1 MTNLSMP
8 RREALQKLAILLG
21 GTLSFPAQAALRGE
35 VINGLPIDIPAD
47 LQVLAANLA
56 EVILPT
62 TDTPGAKEA
71 GVGGFITRVIRDCTT
86 RSEQDKF
93 LEGLRKTDTRSQAAF
108 GKAFSELSGPQ
119 QVEIVGQLAQQEK
132 EFFLAMREL
141 TIVGYFTSE
150 LGATKTLEY
159 LAVPGRF
166 QGDIPLKPGQRV
178 WAI

>member
-1 MTNLSMP
+1 MADLSMP

-35 VINGLPIDIPAD
+35 VINSLPIDIPAD
-47 LQVLAANLA
+47 LQVLVANLA
-56 EVILPT
+56 EVIIPST
-62 TDTPGAKEA
+62 NTPGAKEA
-71 GVGGFITRVIRDCTT
+71 GVGPFITHVIQNCTT

-93 LEGLRKTDTRSQAAF
+93 LDGLRKTDALSQTAF
-108 GKAFSELSGPQ
+108 GKPFSDLTRPQ
-119 QVEIVGQLAQQEK
+119 QVEIVSQLTQREK
-132 EFFLAMREL
+132 DFFLAMREL

-159 LAVPGRF
+159 LAIPGRF
-166 QGDIPLKPGQRV
+166 QGDIPLAPGQRV